1 MGNKGKRNLFLTLL
15 ILEVFVYFGIVMFK
29 NHFDLQ
35 VKWWIYIIAAF
46 LFIFFLGG
54 DRNFSQAVKE
64 DEKYGPVVK

>member
-15 ILEVFVYFGIVMFK
+15 ILEVFVYFGIAMFK

-35 VKWWIYIIAAF
+35 VKWWIYIITAF

-54 DRNFSQAVKE
+54 YRNFSQAGKE

>member
-15 ILEVFVYFGIVMFK
+15 ILEVFVYFGIAMFK

-54 DRNFSQAVKE
+54 YRNFSQAVKE

>member
-15 ILEVFVYFGIVMFK
+15 ILEVFVYFGIVMVK

-54 DRNFSQAVKE
+54 YRNFSQAVKE
-64 DEKYGPVVK
+64 DEKYGLVVK

>member
-1 MGNKGKRNLFLTLL
+1 MGNKGKRKLLLTLL
-15 ILEVFVYFGIVMFK
+15 ILEVFIYFGIVMFK

-35 VKWWIYIIAAF
+35 VKWWIYVIAAF

-54 DRNFSQAVKE
+54 YRNFSQAVKE